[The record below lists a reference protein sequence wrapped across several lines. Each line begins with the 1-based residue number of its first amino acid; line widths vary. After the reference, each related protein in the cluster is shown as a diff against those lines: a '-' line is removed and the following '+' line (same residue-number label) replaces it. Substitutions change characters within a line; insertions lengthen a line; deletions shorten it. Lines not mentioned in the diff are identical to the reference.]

1 MGICCATQAAQPRE
15 LNPVLCD
22 NLEGWDVMGNGEE
35 GQEGRDTCIP
45 VTDSRRCVAE
55 TSTIL

>member
-15 LNPVLCD
+15 LNPVLSD
-22 NLEGWDVMGNGEE
+22 NLEGWDGMGDGEE
-35 GQEGRDTCIP
+35 AQEGRDTCIP
-45 VTDSRRCVAE
+45 VTDSCRCVAE